1 VYVPSRA
8 RNWTIAIV
16 VVLLTIVARL
26 AVVASWH
33 APAGDGHQYY
43 HLSQTLISDGRFAY
57 GPAPQ
62 PLAWSRLPGYPL
74 FLALIAVR
82 SAPLPMEAHLV
93 RATQA
98 NALLDVG
105 TALLAV
111 ALLRRRRA
119 RPLTQALAYAFV
131 VFCPPLV
138 YLSCY
143 GLTESLATFLFVL
156 EIALALRIVN
166 GEGDDAR
173 RPFVFAAL
181 AGIVAGLAQL
191 TRVDA
196 LTAAPAAL
204 VAIYYCGRPRRTQLL
219 LLGTFGL
226 AAALTFAPW
235 PLRNL
240 RQFGAPHMEGTEWL
254 SQSGAPLPNGVMKWM
269 RSWSGG
275 EPGGS
280 YSLLRIANGAS
291 IDPRNPGM
299 LLPRM
304 YDDAAERAQLV
315 AILERYN
322 RQGLSPDVDRDLEAL
337 ANQRAHAHPLRQN
350 LILPARRFWALWSP
364 LPEYELP
371 VRSRLLHLPAERAHY
386 DDFLLLLIAA
396 ALPGAAWMWR
406 RDRTLALALLLPI
419 LFRSILHARFAHPC
433 PTQRYVVEL
442 MPSLMILAAE
452 FFANSVT
459 WLASRR
465 ARASAAAA
473 S

>member
-1 VYVPSRA
+1 MSSRA
-8 RNWTIAIV
+8 RAWAIPIV
-16 VVLLTIVARL
+16 VVALTIVARL

-105 TALLAV
+105 TALLVV

-119 RPLTQALAYAFV
+119 RPLTQALAYALV

-156 EIALALRIVN
+156 EIALALRIIDR
-166 GEGDDAR
+166 GDESDDGR
-173 RPFVFAAL
+173 RPFVYAAL
-181 AGIVAGLAQL
+181 AGVVAGLAQL

-204 VAIYYCGRPRRTQLL
+204 VAIYYCGRPRRTQLY

-240 RQFGAPHMEGTEWL
+240 HQFGAPHMEGTEWL
-254 SQSGAPLPNGVMKWM
+254 AQSGAPLPNGVMKWM

-280 YSLLRIANGAS
+280 YSLLRIANGAP
-291 IDPRNPGM
+291 IDPHNPGM

-304 YDDAAERAQLV
+304 YDDAAERTRLV

-337 ANQRAHAHPLRQN
+337 ANQRAHDHPLRQN
-350 LILPARRFWALWSP
+350 VVLPARRFWALWSP

-371 VRSRLLHLPAERAHY
+371 VRSHLLQLPAQRKHY
-386 DDFLLLLIAA
+386 DDFLLLLLVA

-406 RDRTLALALLLPI
+406 RDRTLALTLLLPI
-419 LFRSILHARFAHPC
+419 LFRSVLHARFAHPC
-433 PTQRYVVEL
+433 PTQRYVAEL
-442 MPSLMILAAE
+442 MPSMMILAAE
-452 FFANSVT
+452 LFSNGVA
-459 WLASRR
+459 WLQSRR
-465 ARASAAAA
+465 AKAAA

>member
-1 VYVPSRA
+1 MPSSRA
-8 RNWTIAIV
+8 RTWTLAIV

-105 TALLAV
+105 TALLVV

-119 RPLTQALAYAFV
+119 RPLTQALAYVLV

-156 EIALALRIVN
+156 EIALALRILDDSDDSNDVADVADP
-166 GEGDDAR
+166 GDAR
-173 RPFVFAAL
+173 RPFVYAAL
-181 AGIVAGLAQL
+181 AGVVAGLAQL

-204 VAIYYCGRPRRTQLL
+204 VAIYYCRRPRRTQLL

-304 YDDAAERAQLV
+304 YDDAAERTQLV

-337 ANQRAHAHPLRQN
+337 ANQRAHDHPLRQN
-350 LILPARRFWALWSP
+350 LVLPAKRFWALWSP

-371 VRSRLLHLPAERAHY
+371 MRSHLCICRLSARTTTTSCCCCYWRRCRAR
-386 DDFLLLLIAA
+386 
-396 ALPGAAWMWR
+396 PGCGAAIARWR
-406 RDRTLALALLLPI
+406 W
-419 LFRSILHARFAHPC
+419 RSCCRSC
-433 PTQRYVVEL
+433 
-442 MPSLMILAAE
+442 SAA
-452 FFANSVT
+452 SCT
-459 WLASRR
+459 
-465 ARASAAAA
+465 RASPIPAPRSAMWP